1 MSGSNPSITSVLGD
15 PNQRNSIS
23 SFLAGYDSGVA
34 GGILTYKP
42 FEKDFGYTTKHE
54 SKVNSLTVGLEQL
67 GSFLACFIIYPL
79 TNKYGRKYAI
89 IGSSAV
95 FMIGALIQTINTRSL
110 GAWYTGRVI
119 AGLGMGGLSVVV
131 PMYSAEMTP
140 REIRGRCGSF
150 YQWMYTWGVFTAY
163 WVDYVSPSD
172 VVSR

>member
-1 MSGSNPSITSVLGD
+1 M
-15 PNQRNSIS
+15 
-23 SFLAGYDSGVA
+23 A

-42 FEKDFGYTTKHE
+42 FQEDFKYASGSV

-67 GSFLACFIIYPL
+67 GSFVACFIIYPL

-95 FMIGALIQTINTRSL
+95 FILGAVIETVNTGSL
-110 GAWYTGRVI
+110 GAWYTARFI

-140 REIRGRCGSF
+140 KEIRGRCGSF
-150 YQWMYTWGVFTAY
+150 YQWMYTWGILTAY
-163 WVDYVSPSD
+163 WVDYVRSFD
-172 VVSR
+172 L